1 MVEHDAMAIEQQLL
15 VPYINYLTFGI
26 HVLAGL
32 VIGISVIV
40 ALIGIFK
47 ILLHKTGN
55 ESEVP
60 VGGKYGRLG
69 YAILFENVRM
79 GLARGLLL
87 ALDLEIGGDILTTI
101 LDPSFSELTKLSVV
115 VGIRIVLSW
124 SLSRE
129 LSRQSNHLSSGHQPA

>member
-1 MVEHDAMAIEQQLL
+1 MVEHDAMSIEEQLL

-26 HVLAGL
+26 HVLASGL

-40 ALIGIFK
+40 AFIGIFK

-55 ESEVP
+55 ESEIP

-79 GLARGLLL
+79 SLARGLLL
-87 ALDLEIGGDILTTI
+87 ALDLEIGSDIFLITI
-101 LDPSFSELTKLSVV
+101 LDRSFSELTKLSVV

-124 SLSRE
+124 SL
-129 LSRQSNHLSSGHQPA
+129 